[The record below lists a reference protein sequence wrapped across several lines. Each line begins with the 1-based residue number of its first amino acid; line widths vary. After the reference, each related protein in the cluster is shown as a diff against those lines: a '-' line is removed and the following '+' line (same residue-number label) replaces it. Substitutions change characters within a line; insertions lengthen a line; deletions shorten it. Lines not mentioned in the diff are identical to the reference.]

1 MNHILLAAKG
11 LKIFGQDLEI
21 PVTVE
26 REKSAK
32 PEKPAKSE
40 QEPKTKAAPAAP
52 AAPEV
57 KAESKPEVNPASETA
72 NAVNNLTAIAAGV
85 ATSVVNDA
93 EDQVQI
99 FNWCFNFI
107 LCTWQ
112 SNYENIFGTFWKHFP
127 ALMKWSLLVPPHSSL
142 HYLSL
147 FVKLQLLPFP

>member
-1 MNHILLAAKG
+1 MIQILVNNSRAGKYLSIFILEKTFSGILNHILLATKG

-40 QEPKTKAAPAAP
+40 PAAKP
-52 AAPEV
+52 SAPEV
-57 KAESKPEVNPASETA
+57 KVESKPEVLPASETA

-93 EDQVQI
+93 PTEDQVQI
-99 FNWCFNFI
+99 P
-107 LCTWQ
+107 
-112 SNYENIFGTFWKHFP
+112 YFP
-127 ALMKWSLLVPPHSSL
+127 I
-142 HYLSL
+142 
-147 FVKLQLLPFP
+147 

>member
-1 MNHILLAAKG
+1 MIQILVNTSRPGKYLSIFILEKTFSGILKHISLATKG

-21 PVTVE
+21 PTTDE

-40 QEPKTKAAPAAP
+40 PAAKPAPASS
-52 AAPEV
+52 PEV
-57 KAESKPEVNPASETA
+57 KAESKPEVHPASETA

-93 EDQVQI
+93 PTEDQVQI

-107 LCTWQ
+107 TWKM
-112 SNYENIFGTFWKHFP
+112 I
-127 ALMKWSLLVPPHSSL
+127 
-142 HYLSL
+142 
-147 FVKLQLLPFP
+147 

>member
-1 MNHILLAAKG
+1 MIQILVNNSRPGKYLSISILEKTFSGILNHILLATKG

-21 PVTVE
+21 PVIVE

-40 QEPKTKAAPAAP
+40 PEQKAKPAP

-57 KAESKPEVNPASETA
+57 KAESKPEVHPASETA

-93 EDQVQI
+93 PTEDQVKMQFSFSEKATKI
-99 FNWCFNFI
+99 
-107 LCTWQ
+107 
-112 SNYENIFGTFWKHFP
+112 
-127 ALMKWSLLVPPHSSL
+127 
-142 HYLSL
+142 
-147 FVKLQLLPFP
+147 

>member
-1 MNHILLAAKG
+1 MTKG

-21 PVTVE
+21 PVTVD

-40 QEPKTKAAPAAP
+40 PEQKAKPAP

-57 KAESKPEVNPASETA
+57 KAESKPEVHPASETA

-85 ATSVVNDA
+85 ATSVVNDT

-99 FNWCFNFI
+99 FNWCLNFI

-112 SNYENIFGTFWKHFP
+112 MIYIHTAKVGWDQK
-127 ALMKWSLLVPPHSSL
+127 
-142 HYLSL
+142 
-147 FVKLQLLPFP
+147 

>member
-1 MNHILLAAKG
+1 MIQILVNNSRPGTSKYFSIFNLEMTFSGILNHISLATKG

-21 PVTVE
+21 SVTVE

-40 QEPKTKAAPAAP
+40 QETKPKPTTP

-57 KAESKPEVNPASETA
+57 KAESKPEVHPASETA

-93 EDQVQI
+93 STEDQVQI
-99 FNWCFNFI
+99 PYF
-107 LCTWQ
+107 
-112 SNYENIFGTFWKHFP
+112 
-127 ALMKWSLLVPPHSSL
+127 LL
-142 HYLSL
+142 
-147 FVKLQLLPFP
+147 